1 MYCIVLLCQLLLL
14 SVVELLPDVGFNLW
28 WVFDFKV
35 NGRENLEEEGCDNVL
50 SNIMLSLR
58 MHLCENIYV
67 DDDG

>member
-1 MYCIVLLCQLLLL
+1 MTTCGGGW
-14 SVVELLPDVGFNLW
+14 VVDK
-28 WVFDFKV
+28 KV
-35 NGRENLEEEGCDNVL
+35 NERENLEEEGCDNVL